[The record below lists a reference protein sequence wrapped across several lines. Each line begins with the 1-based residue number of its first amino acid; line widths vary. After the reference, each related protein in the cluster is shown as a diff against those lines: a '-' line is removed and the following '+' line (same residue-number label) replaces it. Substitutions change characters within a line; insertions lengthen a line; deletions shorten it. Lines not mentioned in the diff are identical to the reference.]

1 MIDTELSKASDID
14 EDETM
19 KSTEKEIGLPLD
31 EIQEDEQME
40 TKEDKSEIDNLK
52 RKNDSP
58 HTSPGKKKANIPT
71 DKKDET
77 KEEKEPKKKGANA
90 NTPKGMIESALET
103 PPRRRGSADR
113 PYGPLIVKF
122 PETPERPPVIN
133 PYNKKQPETPT
144 SILRKNTLTPI
155 KEPAKQKVTYKAAAT
170 PATKA
175 LNEST
180 IRLRFNY
187 IPTETRGVNC
197 KEVSTQVL
205 EIANKIDPSAMLI
218 QWENTKEPVPLNK
231 KDLRATTGV

>member
-90 NTPKGMIESALET
+90 NTPKGMIASALET
-103 PPRRRGSADR
+103 PQRRKGSANR
-113 PYGPLIVKF
+113 PYGPSIVK
-122 PETPERPPVIN
+122 TPGTPVKTPISN
-133 PYNKKQPETPT
+133 PYNKKQPATPT
-144 SILRKNTLTPI
+144 SILRTNTPTR
-155 KEPAKQKVTYKAAAT
+155 EPAKPKVGVSYSDAAT
-170 PATKA
+170 PDIKA

-197 KEVSTQVL
+197 KEVST
-205 EIANKIDPSAMLI
+205 
-218 QWENTKEPVPLNK
+218 
-231 KDLRATTGV
+231 